1 MIIKWSRNNHIR
13 DGWNLRLPNL
23 MALFLSFTNEK
34 TKVPRGKTLKLH
46 SSFRGETNLKIKL
59 PDSKFSGTQK

>member
-13 DGWNLRLPNL
+13 DRWNLRLPNL

-34 TKVPRGKTLKLH
+34 TKVLRGKTLKLH
-46 SSFRGETNLKIKL
+46 SLFRREINLKIKL